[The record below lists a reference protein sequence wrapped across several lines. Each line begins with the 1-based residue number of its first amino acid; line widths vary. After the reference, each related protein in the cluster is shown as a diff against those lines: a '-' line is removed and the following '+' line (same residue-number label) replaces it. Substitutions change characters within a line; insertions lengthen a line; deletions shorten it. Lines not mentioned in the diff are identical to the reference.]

1 MISGEFSYGVT
12 PAAELMQ
19 DDSIENSQSDEQL
32 AAEAQAGSA
41 AAFEQLVRRL
51 QVPLVHFLL
60 RRTRCLADA
69 EDLAQDAFVRAHR
82 SLTSYSS
89 QWRFRTWLFT
99 IAHRLAINSS
109 RRVRRTGQATPA
121 LEEMASPTADVHE
134 LVAAEESR
142 RSLWK
147 TATTVLATDEVSAL
161 WLLYVEELSTAEI
174 ARVLGRSRM
183 AVKTMLF
190 RARKR
195 LEPHVR
201 TFVDI
206 NEIEDGSL
214 EKQPDSGG
222 ARFKVANA

>member
-1 MISGEFSYGVT
+1 MHDVLVE
-12 PAAELMQ
+12 
-19 DDSIENSQSDEQL
+19 DSPSDEQL
-32 AAEAQAGSA
+32 ASEAQAGSA
-41 AAFEQLVRRL
+41 TAFEQLVRRL

-60 RRTRCLADA
+60 RRAGCLADA

-99 IAHRLAINSS
+99 IAHRLAINSL
-109 RRVRRTGQATPA
+109 RRVRRTGQASPA
-121 LEEMASPTADVHE
+121 LEEIASPAEDAHE
-134 LVAAEESR
+134 LVAAEENR

-147 TATTVLATDEVSAL
+147 TATTVLAADEVSAL

-174 ARVLGRSRM
+174 AGVLGRSRM

-201 TFVDI
+201 AFVDI
-206 NEIEDGSL
+206 DEIEGSSL
-214 EKQPDSGG
+214 EASPDSGV

>member
-1 MISGEFSYGVT
+1 
-12 PAAELMQ
+12 MQ
-19 DDSIENSQSDEQL
+19 DDLFDDSVTDEQL
-32 AAEAQAGSA
+32 AIQAQAGSA

-82 SLTSYSS
+82 SLASYSS

-109 RRVRRTGQATPA
+109 RRRRQEQPA
-121 LEEMASPTADVHE
+121 AALDEIGAPAADVCD
-134 LVAAEESR
+134 LVAADEAR
-142 RSLWK
+142 RSLWN
-147 TATTVLATDEVSAL
+147 TASAMLAADEVSAL
-161 WLLYVEELSTAEI
+161 WLHYVEELSTAEI
-174 ARVLGRSRM
+174 GRVLGRSRM

-195 LEPHVR
+195 LEPHLRAFIDSDV
-201 TFVDI
+201 T
-206 NEIEDGSL
+206 EESSL
-214 EKQPDSGG
+214 KAQPEAGG